1 MCAGEEGV
9 MGRGRNKE
17 RIMGS
22 GRNEGELEMM
32 ARILTVKLRLLL
44 KRVFIVGQDQVI
56 LEYEE
61 CDGSQAL
68 GR

>member
-44 KRVFIVGQDQVI
+44 K
-56 LEYEE
+56 
-61 CDGSQAL
+61 
-68 GR
+68 